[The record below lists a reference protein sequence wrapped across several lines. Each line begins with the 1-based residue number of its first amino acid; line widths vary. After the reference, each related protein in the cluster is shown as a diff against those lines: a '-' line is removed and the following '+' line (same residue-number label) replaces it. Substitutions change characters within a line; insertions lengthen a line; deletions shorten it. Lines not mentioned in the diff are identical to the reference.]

1 MKNRN
6 KLQRFIVCAFA
17 LTLVFAWLTPNCF
30 AIGSEEANSALSQA
44 ERDLGSAYGAVLA
57 ASNAGADVD
66 SLLTKLADAGNYLS
80 EAHAAFKE
88 GTNEI
93 AFQLSLDCSNTLNE
107 LTEDAT
113 ILKAGAEK
121 ANSENFILT
130 AAGSGAGLAVL
141 VTVAFFGWRFLS
153 RRYAQ
158 KLLDMIPT
166 VEEPQ

>member
-1 MKNRN
+1 MRKRN
-6 KLQRFIVCAFA
+6 KQQQFIVCAFA
-17 LTLVFAWLTPNCF
+17 IALVFAWLTPNCF
-30 AIGSEEANSALSQA
+30 AISSEEANSALSQA
-44 ERDLGSAYGAVLA
+44 QRDLGSAYDAVLA
-57 ASNAGADVD
+57 ASNAGVDVN
-66 SLLTKLADAGNYLS
+66 SLLIKLSEAGNYLS

-88 GTNEI
+88 GTYEI
-93 AFQLSLDCSNTLNE
+93 ALQLSLDCSNTLNE

-113 ILKAGAEK
+113 ILKADAEK

-158 KLLDMIPT
+158 KLLDLTPT